1 MGVLEQMKEEL
12 ALFGSGPSLEEMPR
26 RTLRDKGLDGPS
38 AAHRIEELHTPFNYA
53 FLSCTT
59 GSSALPGIVGVTPQE
74 LPDRIAAGRLALERA
89 GLRRGDRLLI
99 SYPPLVSVFPREA
112 LDESGIAFSLI
123 PRPSRDALLAAL
135 GTERPR
141 AVLGE
146 SRFLRAALVD
156 AGRLGVL
163 DELPRGLI
171 VIAAGSPMDG
181 ELAAEAARIPGAVV
195 HDLYGCQEFGWL
207 CLDGLPLRGDI
218 TLWDGGGTDARSQLL
233 VGGLPTGDCFLTRTE
248 RDGTRRVL
256 TATRLRAETETE
268 LTVTASRA
276 ADPVTVRRAA
286 RGILRCKAR
295 IVRVSPSLRCGA
307 PETELLVSGPGGGEP
322 LTLRGPEKT
331 AMFDALLEAQMRY
344 QREARADPVWNKPC

>member
-12 ALFGSGPSLEEMPR
+12 LAFGSGPTLAEMPR
-26 RTLRDKGLDGPS
+26 RTLADKGLDGPS
-38 AAHRIEELHTPFNYA
+38 AAHRVEELHTPFNYA
-53 FLSCTT
+53 YLSCTT
-59 GSSALPGIVGVTPQE
+59 GSSALQNLVGVTPQE
-74 LPDRIAAGRLALERA
+74 LPARIAAGSCALERA

-99 SYPPLVSVFPREA
+99 TYPPLVSVFSREA
-112 LDESGIAFSLI
+112 LDASGIAFSFI

-171 VIAAGSPMDG
+171 LIAAGSPMDG

-207 CLDGLPLRGDI
+207 CLDGLPLRADL
-218 TLWDGGGTDARSQLL
+218 TLWDGGAADGRVHLL
-233 VGGLPTGDCFLTRTE
+233 VGGLPTGDRFLTKTE
-248 RDGTRRVL
+248 RGGTRRVL
-256 TATRLRAETETE
+256 TPTRLRAETEPE
-268 LTVTASRA
+268 ITVTASRA

-286 RGILRCKAR
+286 RGILRCKAK

-307 PETELLVSGPGGGEP
+307 PETELLVSQPGGAR

-331 AMFDALLEAQMRY
+331 AMFDALLEAQMCY
-344 QREARADPVWNKPC
+344 QREARTDPVWNKPC